1 MNRVVWILAVG
12 LGLAACNKSG
22 GDDKTSTPV
31 SGVVTVTADEN
42 GFHPDSVTLKK
53 GESATL
59 RFTRTTDETCADK
72 VVFPDLK
79 IEKDLPLNKAVDIP
93 IETKEARTLG
103 FQCGMGMFK
112 SKVVVR

>member
-1 MNRVVWILAVG
+1 MNRFVWLIALG
-12 LGLAACNKSG
+12 LGLTACNKG
-22 GDDKTSTPV
+22 GEDKAAGPV
-31 SGVVTVTADEN
+31 SGVVTITADEN
-42 GFHPDSVTLKK
+42 GFHPDTITLKK

-59 RFTRTTDETCADK
+59 RFTRTTDDTCADK

-79 IEKDLPLNKAVDIP
+79 IEKDLPLDKPVDIP

-103 FQCGMGMFK
+103 FQCGMGMYK